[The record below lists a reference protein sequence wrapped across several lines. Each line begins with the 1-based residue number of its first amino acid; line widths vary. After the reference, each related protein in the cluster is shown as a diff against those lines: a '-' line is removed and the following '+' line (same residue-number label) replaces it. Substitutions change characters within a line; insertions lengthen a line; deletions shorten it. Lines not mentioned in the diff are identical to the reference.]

1 MVAMVYLNT
10 YSKRS
15 GPIEGRW
22 VRIRGGILSMAFVY
36 GVFGLKLGLFVCVCV
51 RVGVSVR
58 GRVRFGAWLGLR
70 LGLKLQTY

>member
-22 VRIRGGILSMAFVY
+22 VQIRGGILSMAFVY

-51 RVGVSVR
+51 CVCVWVSVCV
-58 GRVRFGAWLGLR
+58 GG
-70 LGLKLQTY
+70 